1 MLMLCGP
8 RETQVQALYKGGIG
22 CLFQFVTQCES
33 QLEASWTALKAWK
46 SGYKSYLNK
55 RKCLFQ

>member
-1 MLMLCGP
+1 MCDMTIATDTVEG
-8 RETQVQALYKGGIG
+8 Q
-22 CLFQFVTQCES
+22 VTQCES